1 MAFIFKHLSLSGTT
15 DTLEREERLTVPYK
29 AIREGVVNSLCHRSW
44 RDASCSVAI
53 AIYDDRVEIENP
65 GSFPVGWDLEKIK
78 SKHGSKPQN
87 PVIADIL
94 YMRKILESW
103 GRGIRLIMDE
113 CQKANLPEPE
123 YQIDSDEVKLIFRF
137 KKSGQIAGQ
146 VAGQVMSLIN
156 CLANDILSVKEIM
169 ERLSLKGRDNFLNTY
184 LNPALKDGLIIQT
197 HPENPKHPK
206 QRYYLTEKGKILLK

>member
-1 MAFIFKHLSLSGTT
+1 MFKHLSLSGTT
-15 DTLEREERLTVPYK
+15 DTLEREEHLTVPYK

-53 AIYDDRVEIENP
+53 AIYDDRIEIENP

-87 PVIADIL
+87 PVIADVL

-103 GRGIRLIMDE
+103 GRGISLIMDE
-113 CQKANLPEPE
+113 CQKVNLPEPE
-123 YQIDSDEVKLIFRF
+123 YQIDSNEVKLIFRF
-137 KKSGQIAGQ
+137 KKSGQ
-146 VAGQVMSLIN
+146 VESLIN
-156 CLANDILSVKEIM
+156 CLADDILSVKEIM

-197 HPENPKHPK
+197 HPENTKHPK
-206 QRYYLTEKGKILLK
+206 QKYHLTEKGKILLK